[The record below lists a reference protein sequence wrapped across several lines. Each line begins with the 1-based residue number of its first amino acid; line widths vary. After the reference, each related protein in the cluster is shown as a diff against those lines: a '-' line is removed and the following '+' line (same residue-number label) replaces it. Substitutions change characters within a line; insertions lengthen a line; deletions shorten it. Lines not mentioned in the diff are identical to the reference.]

1 MLQGDCHETDC
12 VMSNIF
18 GGGFS
23 SSTVDSVVHQMSV
36 FEREHPFGA
45 GGERVYS
52 RWAVVDAGLSGK
64 SIIARLVAGVPTRN
78 IADPVARFCHDAGV
92 CFERREPARRIFDG
106 TVVLCKNRTEIS
118 EWKSFFQAADVVFLE
133 RFDNG
138 RSFEKRVIGKRVW
151 VVSKTVFQKMGVYPS
166 RLVCSWFGM
175 TDAFA
180 RFTWVLGFSPN
191 ERNTLRFLPD
201 KTTWIRPIVVSH
213 RIHQLFKI
221 PDVLFKSF
229 TIPKRHS
236 ALDFSCSVCF
246 EENVDRRLQLECRHR
261 ICFSCLFGCVS
272 TGHFL
277 CPVCRSTMDRTFV
290 TEECDDVDNLDDLK
304 NYDRVAVD
312 LLKSRDQMEKWLV
325 FQKTSQTEIGSGL
338 FNFLYKNENVFHAS
352 SAATHFPDVDLC
364 SIDAAVLSEEHG
376 LSAQLFESFLSQSL
390 STQRTKPL
398 VIHCLFFEPS
408 FFIEINN
415 YVDRFFSK

>member
-1 MLQGDCHETDC
+1 
-12 VMSNIF
+12 
-18 GGGFS
+18 
-23 SSTVDSVVHQMSV
+23 
-36 FEREHPFGA
+36 
-45 GGERVYS
+45 
-52 RWAVVDAGLSGK
+52 
-64 SIIARLVAGVPTRN
+64 
-78 IADPVARFCHDAGV
+78 
-92 CFERREPARRIFDG
+92 
-106 TVVLCKNRTEIS
+106 
-118 EWKSFFQAADVVFLE
+118 
-133 RFDNG
+133 
-138 RSFEKRVIGKRVW
+138 
-151 VVSKTVFQKMGVYPS
+151 
-166 RLVCSWFGM
+166 
-175 TDAFA
+175 
-180 RFTWVLGFSPN
+180 
-191 ERNTLRFLPD
+191 
-201 KTTWIRPIVVSH
+201 
-213 RIHQLFKI
+213 
-221 PDVLFKSF
+221 
-229 TIPKRHS
+229 
-236 ALDFSCSVCF
+236 
-246 EENVDRRLQLECRHR
+246 
-261 ICFSCLFGCVS
+261 
-272 TGHFL
+272 
-277 CPVCRSTMDRTFV
+277 MDRTFV